1 MDMRKHF
8 EQHYYKIGAQGKRYR
23 LVKKLKPEPPI
34 FDPEKSCSSAE
45 SKHLNSSVS
54 VPRKSQ
60 TKTFINK
67 ISLSYWKNSTK
78 SSFDG
83 TDSALTPPSYT
94 FQKYND
100 HVVFYCHVMKFPEV
114 TDYVRVNRDLHV

>member
-60 TKTFINK
+60 TKIIYQQDQFKLLEEQHK
-67 ISLSYWKNSTK
+67 I
-78 SSFDG
+78 
-83 TDSALTPPSYT
+83 
-94 FQKYND
+94 
-100 HVVFYCHVMKFPEV
+100 KF
-114 TDYVRVNRDLHV
+114 